1 MVDAVYTQR
10 EITEHG
16 MDNMR
21 SLDPFLVAPISSP
34 QQIQSTKYEMLRI
47 PKDAK
52 RLVLC
57 AMYLF
62 WAGNLVKCTLCFV
75 EVKGLSG
82 VE

>member
-1 MVDAVYTQR
+1 MRQTLVDAVYTQR
-10 EITEHG
+10 EITEHW
-16 MDNMR
+16 MDKVR
-21 SLDPFLVAPISSP
+21 SLDPFLVAPNLQP
-34 QQIQSTKYEMLRI
+34 TTNTKY
-47 PKDAK
+47 DAR

-62 WAGNLVKCTLCFV
+62 WAGNLVKCTLCYV